1 MGFPEEGDD
10 QKWCRGG
17 RSGGRVSEPRD
28 VEESGCSNE
37 DDNRDNGL
45 VSLFRSSVE
54 YRDGHFMTR
63 KTSPVND

>member
-1 MGFPEEGDD
+1 
-10 QKWCRGG
+10 
-17 RSGGRVSEPRD
+17 
-28 VEESGCSNE
+28 
-37 DDNRDNGL
+37 